1 MALRKGQRQGNNGNH
16 GAPGRSGRKPK
27 AITLLKRQLIEN
39 GKEDAE
45 YAYSLYV
52 SVMQDE
58 AQPTELR
65 LQCADW
71 IANRVLG
78 KPKERAEISGEVAVK
93 AYVGINPDDWNVD
106 SKPEP

>member
-1 MALRKGQRQGNNGNH
+1 MAKRTGNNGNH
-16 GAPGRSGRKPK
+16 GAKGKSGRKPK

-58 AQPTELR
+58 TQSVELR

-78 KPKERAEISGEVAVK
+78 KPKERAEITGEVAVK
-93 AYVGINPDDWNVD
+93 AYVGINPDDWNVAD
-106 SKPEP
+106 SSKPAP